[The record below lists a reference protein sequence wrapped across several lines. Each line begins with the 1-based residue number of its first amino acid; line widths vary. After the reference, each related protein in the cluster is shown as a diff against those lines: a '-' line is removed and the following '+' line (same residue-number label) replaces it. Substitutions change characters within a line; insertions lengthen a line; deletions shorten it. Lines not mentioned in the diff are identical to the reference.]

1 MTTRLLA
8 VVMNDAGALY
18 SLQDQAIME
27 QAVVLLANIFGDWFD
42 QKISS
47 KVVPERIGPVNEH
60 IDRAL
65 EIAGKLMTEEYG
77 VTKTELCEMRAE
89 SQGKFKSVT
98 SWLHYVLAK

>member
-1 MTTRLLA
+1 
-8 VVMNDAGALY
+8 
-18 SLQDQAIME
+18 ME